1 MKNFLVRLEK
11 GQTIVLFTL
20 GVIVL
25 LGFTALAVDG
35 GMLYADR
42 RHAQNAADAASLA
55 GGAEAAQYF
64 EAHNLHYGIWDCSGA
79 GVASASAQ
87 ARQAAVSRAADN
99 GYQIDQ
105 DIGDENGVETLCGVE
120 SHGPWDDKYLD
131 VRTMITAI
139 TRSSFAHFVFR
150 GILRNEVEAIA
161 RVRPRTAAA
170 FGFAIVA
177 LREDCP
183 NQNTG
188 GVHYRSGDQVRVYG
202 GGIFSNACM
211 VKHGNTDVVSEGTIG
226 CTGTDCYT
234 DNGTSGNVSPPP
246 EEGQEPIPRYTWN
259 IPPPDCSTLPDMG
272 SHNGSGTISPGRYTT
287 IRVNA
292 SNDVLTMLPGLY
304 CVSNGITFNGGRV
317 DGEGVTIY
325 LSGGDFT
332 TSGNVVINLSAP
344 NHSCAPSVCPPA
356 IPGILI
362 FMAYGNTGSVS
373 LLGDTGSDYQGL
385 VFAPDGTIEA
395 GGTSGLTAI
404 HTQLVGNTVNIH
416 GSPII
421 EVRFDENLTYYLPSM
436 IELNK

>member
-1 MKNFLVRLEK
+1 MKNLLLGSDR
-11 GQTIVLFTL
+11 GQTIILFAL

-55 GGAEAAQYF
+55 GGAKAAQYF
-64 EAHNLHYGIWDCSGA
+64 EAHNLHYGVWDCSGS

-87 ARQAAVSRAADN
+87 ARTAAVARAADN
-99 GYQIDQ
+99 GYQIDE
-105 DIGDENGVETLCGVE
+105 DISDENGVETLCGIE
-120 SHGPWDDKYLD
+120 SHGSWNDKYLD

-139 TRSSFAHFVFR
+139 TRASFVQFVFK
-150 GILRNEVEAIA
+150 GVLRNEVEAIA

-183 NQNTG
+183 SQNTG
-188 GVHYRSGDQVRVYG
+188 GVHYRSGDEVRVYG

-211 VKHGNTDVVSEGTIG
+211 VKHGNTDVWSEGTIG
-226 CTGTDCYT
+226 CTGSACYT
-234 DNGTSGNVSPPP
+234 DNGASGSVVPAP
-246 EEGQEPIPRYTWN
+246 EEGQEPIPGYTWD
-259 IPPPDCSTLPDMG
+259 IPEPDCSSLPYMG
-272 SHNGSGTISPGRYTT
+272 SHNGGGTIIPGRYTSISIHAMT
-287 IRVNA
+287 DELI
-292 SNDVLTMLPGLY
+292 MQPGLY
-304 CVSNGITFNGGRV
+304 CVSNGITYNGGSV
-317 DGEGVTIY
+317 SGSGVTIY
-325 LSGGDFT
+325 LSGGDFV
-332 TSGNVVINLSAP
+332 TSGNVVVNLTAP
-344 NHSCAPSVCPPA
+344 LQSCTLPICPPA

-362 FMAYGNTGSVS
+362 FMAYGNSGTVS

-385 VFAPDGTIEA
+385 VFAPHGTIEA

-404 HTQLVGNTVNIH
+404 HTQLVGDAVNIH

-421 EVRFDENLTYYLPSM
+421 EVHFDENLTYYLPSM